1 MTIRFEK
8 MIPLPM
14 LEQDTS
20 GSEVWEA
27 ASLSLEQ
34 GLSYVVEAPSGRGKT
49 SLLSV
54 IYGIRTDYRG
64 LVCMDDRDLTSFS
77 SREWSQIRKSK
88 LSFIFQGLELFEDL
102 TALENIRLKNRIT
115 MYHSEER
122 ILEMASLLGIEAF
135 LHRKAGILSFGQQ
148 QRVAII
154 RALCQPFDFLL
165 ADECFSHMDRDNSL
179 SAYQLIR
186 EECRARDAGLVL
198 TSLNETGLPNTDV
211 SLKL

>member
-27 ASLSLEQ
+27 ESLALEQ

-64 LVCMDDRDLTSFS
+64 LVFIDDRNLTSFN
-77 SREWSQIRKSK
+77 SREWSQIRKHK

-115 MYHSEER
+115 AFHSDER
-122 ILEMASLLGIEAF
+122 ILEMATLLGIEPF

-154 RALCQPFDFLL
+154 RALCQPYDFLL

-186 EECRARDAGLVL
+186 EECRARGAGLIL

>member
-1 MTIRFEK
+1 MTIRLEK

-27 ASLSLEQ
+27 ESLVLEK
-34 GLSYVVEAPSGRGKT
+34 GKPYVVEAPSGRGKT

-54 IYGIRTDYRG
+54 IYGIRTDYQG
-64 LVCMDDRDLTSFS
+64 HVFIDDRDLISFTSK
-77 SREWSQIRKSK
+77 EWSLIRKNK

-102 TALENIRLKNRIT
+102 TALENIQLKNRIRAH
-115 MYHSEER
+115 HSDER
-122 ILEMASLLGIEAF
+122 IMEMARVLGIDRF

-154 RALCQPFDFLL
+154 RALCQPFHFLL
-165 ADECFSHMDRDNSL
+165 ADECFSHMDRENSL
-179 SAYQLIR
+179 TAYQLIR
-186 EECRARDAGLVL
+186 EECEALDAGIIL
-198 TSLNETGLPNTDV
+198 TSLNETGLPNINH

>member
-27 ASLSLEQ
+27 ESLFLEQ
-34 GLSYVVEAPSGRGKT
+34 GKPYVVEAPSGRGKT

-54 IYGIRTDYRG
+54 IYGIRTDYQG
-64 LVCMDDRDLTSFS
+64 LVSMDDRDLRSFT

-88 LSFIFQGLELFEDL
+88 LSFIFQGLELFDDL
-102 TALENIRLKNRIT
+102 TALENIQLKNRIT
-115 MYHSEER
+115 AHHSNER
-122 ILEMASLLGIEAF
+122 IMEMARVLGIDPF
-135 LHRKAGILSFGQQ
+135 LQRKAGILSFGQQ

-154 RALCQPFDFLL
+154 RALCQPFNFLL
-165 ADECFSHMDRDNSL
+165 ADECFSHMDRENSL
-179 SAYQLIR
+179 TAYQLIR
-186 EECRARDAGLVL
+186 EECNARNAGLIL
-198 TSLNETGLPNTDV
+198 TSLNETGLPNTG
-211 SLKL
+211 SCLKL

>member
-1 MTIRFEK
+1 MIIRFKK

-27 ASLSLEQ
+27 ESLMLEQ
-34 GLSYVVEAPSGRGKT
+34 GLRYVVEAPSGRGKT

-54 IYGIRTDYRG
+54 IYGIRTDYQG
-64 LVCMDDRDLTSFS
+64 QCFLDDRDLVSFTSK
-77 SREWSQIRKSK
+77 EWSQIRKRK
-88 LSFIFQGLELFEDL
+88 LSFIFQGLELFHDL
-102 TALENIRLKNRIT
+102 TALENIRLKNKIT
-115 MYHSEER
+115 AYYTDER
-122 ILEMASLLGIEAF
+122 IMGMARMLGIDPF

-165 ADECFSHMDRDNSL
+165 ADECFSHMDLENTL
-179 SAYQLIR
+179 TAYQLIR
-186 EECRARDAGLVL
+186 EECEARGAGMIL
-198 TSLNETGLPNTDV
+198 TSLNKTDLPVADK

>member
-8 MIPLPM
+8 LIPLPM

-27 ASLSLEQ
+27 ESLSLEQ

-54 IYGIRTDYRG
+54 IYGVRSDYRG
-64 LVCMDDRDLTSFS
+64 RGFIDDRDLGSYS
-77 SREWSQIRKSK
+77 PKEWSAIRKTR
-88 LSFIFQGLELFEDL
+88 LSFIFQGLELFDEL
-102 TALENIRLKNRIT
+102 TALDNILLKNRMTAYYTEAKIN
-115 MYHSEER
+115 
-122 ILEMASLLGIEAF
+122 EMAQKLGIDPF

-154 RALCQPFDFLL
+154 RALCQPFEFLL
-165 ADECFSHMDRDNSL
+165 ADECFSHMDRENSL
-179 SAYQLIR
+179 TAYRLIR
-186 EECRARDAGLVL
+186 EECRTRNAGLIL
-198 TSLNETGLPNTDV
+198 TSLNKSDLAEVDRN
-211 SLKL
+211 LKL

>member
-27 ASLSLEQ
+27 ESISLEQ
-34 GLSYVVEAPSGRGKT
+34 GLSYVIEAPSGRGKT

-64 LVCMDDRDLTSFS
+64 LVYMDDRDLSSFNS
-77 SREWSQIRKSK
+77 KEWSQIRKGK

-115 MYHSEER
+115 TFHSDGR
-122 ILEMASLLGIEAF
+122 ILEMSTLLGIEPF

-154 RALCQPFDFLL
+154 RSLCQPFDFLL
-165 ADECFSHMDRDNSL
+165 ADECFSHMDRDNRL

-186 EECRARDAGLVL
+186 EECEARGAGLVL

>member
-27 ASLSLEQ
+27 DSLLLEQ
-34 GLSYVVEAPSGRGKT
+34 GRAYVVEAPSGRGKT

-54 IYGIRTDYRG
+54 IYGIRKDYRG
-64 LVCMDDRDLTSFS
+64 HSFLDERELGS
-77 SREWSQIRKSK
+77 FAPKEWSQIRKRK
-88 LSFIFQGLELFEDL
+88 LSFIFQGLELFDDL
-102 TALENIRLKNRIT
+102 TALENIQLKNRIT
-115 MYHSEER
+115 AYHTDGR
-122 ILEMASLLGIEAF
+122 IMEMARKLGIDLF

-165 ADECFSHMDRDNSL
+165 ADECFSHMDSENSL
-179 SAYQLIR
+179 IAYQLIR
-186 EECRARDAGLVL
+186 EECKAREAGLIL
-198 TSLNETGLPNTDV
+198 TSLSKTDLPDADI
-211 SLKL
+211 SLNL

>member
-27 ASLSLEQ
+27 ESISLEQ
-34 GLSYVVEAPSGRGKT
+34 GLSYVIEAPSGRGKT

-64 LVCMDDRDLTSFS
+64 LVYMDDRDLSSFNS
-77 SREWSQIRKSK
+77 KEWSQIRKGK

-115 MYHSEER
+115 TFHSDGR
-122 ILEMASLLGIEAF
+122 ILEMSTLLGIEPF

-165 ADECFSHMDRDNSL
+165 ADECFSHMDLDNRL

-186 EECRARDAGLVL
+186 EECEARGAGLVL